1 MRSNLCAACLLLTSL
16 CLTACSSLERGG
28 DLAQH
33 QLTVIQ
39 STKKDVVNA
48 IGLPR
53 STEKSED
60 GEAEFWYYT
69 GKPNST
75 SYFVPIPTSSA
86 PYGPG
91 MDIVHYSDLGTK
103 NVIGNQPVVLICVF
117 SQAGQLVK
125 IYKPEQKQ

>member
-1 MRSNLCAACLLLTSL
+1 MRSSLHTACLLLTAL

-33 QLTVIQ
+33 QLTASH

-60 GEAEFWYYT
+60 GEVEFWYYT
-69 GKPNST
+69 GKPIST
-75 SYFVPIPTSSA
+75 SYFIPMPISST
-86 PYGPG
+86 PYSPG
-91 MDIVHYSDLGTK
+91 MDMVHYADLGAK
-103 NVIGNQPVVLICVF
+103 NVIGNQPVVLTCMF
-117 SQAGQLVK
+117 NRAGQLVK
-125 IYKPEQKQ
+125 IYKPEQK